1 MPILEMPL
9 FSVILNIL
17 KTTGTYVNVDELSG
31 DKTLIEQG
39 VDSLD
44 IVELYFNLDDKY
56 GIIIPDEEIDNLKT
70 LNDFRQ
76 YIDRVQS

>member
-1 MPILEMPL
+1 MGVTLEDL
-9 FSVILNIL
+9 KNIL